1 MNIHHAAPSPL
12 ALAPEV
18 DAPLFFTTAS
28 TCARC
33 GAFGELTTAGDRELC
48 DACLARRHWIE
59 TEPAHIGGLLRGVA
73 FLTLRLA
80 PIAIPLLL
88 AFNLPM
94 ILAKI
99 RWDLSHAVT
108 WPWIYVHVIA
118 EAAVWGMAAQLMAG
132 EPVRPR
138 KALRAALSAW
148 GRLAST
154 TFAGGWSAF
163 LFSLLLVVP
172 GIYKILGFAA
182 ALPIALH
189 EQDHD
194 GASALSMSEH
204 RVRGL
209 RLHVLLGY
217 LVLGTIPIA
226 SGVACMIAALYAG
239 ALTDVPIT
247 IEHAELAGALAM
259 HIAALPLVLLPA
271 VLYAKTRDRLPTY
284 DDVV

>member
-1 MNIHHAAPSPL
+1 MNIHHAEPSPL
-12 ALAPEV
+12 ALPSEV

-88 AFNLPM
+88 AFSLPL
-94 ILAKI
+94 ILATV
-99 RWDLSHAVT
+99 RWDLSHAIT
-108 WPWIYVHVIA
+108 WPWMYVQLIA
-118 EAAVWGMAAQLMAG
+118 QAAVWGMAAQLMAG
-132 EPVRPR
+132 DPVRPG

-154 TFAGGWSAF
+154 TFAGGWSVF

-194 GASALSMSEH
+194 GASALGMSEH

-209 RLHVLLGY
+209 RLHVLLAY
-217 LVLGTIPIA
+217 LVLGAIPIA
-226 SGVACMIAALYAG
+226 SDVACMIACLYAR
-239 ALTDVPIT
+239 ALTDMPIT
-247 IEHAELAGALAM
+247 IEHVGIAGA
-259 HIAALPLVLLPA
+259 IAAHVATLPLVLLPA

-284 DDVV
+284 DDVQ